1 MGRIRNWMHVKGRGI
16 VIVVM
21 ILLALW
27 IVVDFYR
34 TNHEQPEQ
42 SDKPVQQMAPVKDVS
57 SEDTQDADTR
67 EDTDSTAKPDDADS
81 TPDQQDGQTESE
93 EDVGRNTQD
102 QDSSDTE
109 TTREDTKDSGMT
121 TTEEDVGA
129 GSEACRT
136 E

>member
-1 MGRIRNWMHVKGRGI
+1 MGRIRNWMHGKGRGI

-27 IVVDFYR
+27 IIVDFYR

-42 SDKPVQQMAPVKDVS
+42 SDKPVQQMAPVKDAS

-93 EDVGRNTQD
+93 EDVG
-102 QDSSDTE
+102 
-109 TTREDTKDSGMT
+109 
-121 TTEEDVGA
+121 A

>member
-1 MGRIRNWMHVKGRGI
+1 MDHCG
-16 VIVVM
+16 
-21 ILLALW
+21 LL
-27 IVVDFYR
+27 
-34 TNHEQPEQ
+34 P
-42 SDKPVQQMAPVKDVS
+42 DKPRAAGTVGQ
-57 SEDTQDADTR
+57 TGTADGTG
-67 EDTDSTAKPDDADS
+67 EGCFLGGYTGCGSTAKPDDADS

>member
-1 MGRIRNWMHVKGRGI
+1 MGRIRNWMHGKGRGI

-27 IVVDFYR
+27 IIVDFYR

-42 SDKPVQQMAPVKDVS
+42 SDKPVQQMAPVKDAS
-57 SEDTQDADTR
+57 SEDTQDAD
-67 EDTDSTAKPDDADS
+67 
-81 TPDQQDGQTESE
+81 
-93 EDVGRNTQD
+93 
-102 QDSSDTE
+102 
-109 TTREDTKDSGMT
+109 TREDTKDSGMT

>member
-1 MGRIRNWMHVKGRGI
+1 MDAWQGQRYCHCGHDPAGI
-16 VIVVM
+16 VDHCG
-21 ILLALW
+21 LL
-27 IVVDFYR
+27 
-34 TNHEQPEQ
+34 P
-42 SDKPVQQMAPVKDVS
+42 DKPRAAGTVGQTGTADAS

-67 EDTDSTAKPDDADS
+67 EDTGSTAKPDDADS

>member
-1 MGRIRNWMHVKGRGI
+1 MTGVQTCALPINDTAYEIVK
-16 VIVVM
+16 
-21 ILLALW
+21 
-27 IVVDFYR
+27 
-34 TNHEQPEQ
+34 
-42 SDKPVQQMAPVKDVS
+42 SDWSSDVCSSDLQQMAPVKDAS

-67 EDTDSTAKPDDADS
+67 EDTGSTAKPDDADS